1 MGTNKAIMDIFIV
14 NALVMGG
21 VTAIMKVGSVLWSGL
36 CGRSLG
42 SSSLLSST
50 SIHPLAHLQ
59 NPRILF
65 GNSTL

>member
-1 MGTNKAIMDIFIV
+1 MGTNKAIQGILIV

-21 VTAIMKVGSVLWSGL
+21 VTVIVGVGSVLWSGL
-36 CGRSLG
+36 CGHSKD

-50 SIHPLAHLQ
+50 SIHPLTHPQ